1 MYNFYI
7 LAKTGCVFQIEQ
19 LTLNRIWSVIL
30 PFRENPAIA
39 YIISLFNLLLFSIMN
54 SITERIREIRSGRSI
69 SQEYMA
75 NELGID
81 TSSYHR
87 LERGTSPLSV
97 TRLGEIARIL
107 EVDVVQLIGTK
118 EQPKNDLQE
127 HPYVKHLEDEVRF
140 LRQQVQEQIAK
151 ILSIQGNSGSQG
163 PLEARRG

>member
-1 MYNFYI
+1 
-7 LAKTGCVFQIEQ
+7 
-19 LTLNRIWSVIL
+19 
-30 PFRENPAIA
+30 
-39 YIISLFNLLLFSIMN
+39 MN

-97 TRLGEIARIL
+97 TRLSEIARIL
-107 EVDVVQLIGTK
+107 DVEVVQLIGTQGK
-118 EQPKNDLQE
+118 PNNDLHD

-151 ILSIQGNSGSQG
+151 ILSIQGHTGSQS
-163 PLEARRG
+163 PLEARRS